1 MKKTGLGRGLDAL
14 LPESS
19 DLENTVS
26 MIAITELDR
35 NPDQP
40 RREMPLTNIM

>member
-26 MIAITELDR
+26 MIPSTDLDR
-35 NPDQP
+35 TPDQP
-40 RREMPLTNIM
+40 RRELADA